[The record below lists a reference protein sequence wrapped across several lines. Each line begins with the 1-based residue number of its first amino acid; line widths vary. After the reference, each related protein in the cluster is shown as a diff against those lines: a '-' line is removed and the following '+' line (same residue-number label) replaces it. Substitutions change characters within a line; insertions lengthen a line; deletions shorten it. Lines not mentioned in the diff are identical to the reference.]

1 MYKIILKSFILL
13 LCVISVPQ
21 YVHGQENYI
30 TKEVEFD
37 TDDGWTIRGTLRL
50 PNGANRNN
58 EFAGI
63 LLLHEKEHDRSEF
76 VGIGRPGLA
85 RKLPE
90 VGIATLNIDLRGR
103 GASQGKGQPDMNER
117 HDFSSLTNDNTHL
130 DIKGALEFMADT
142 PGVDGLRL
150 GIIAMEY
157 SGEYAI
163 RAIQETLIPTRAL
176 VIIGGTNISQASKD
190 YMASVNIP
198 VLTGAYTV
206 NRQIF
211 KDMVDIYAGSKNAY
225 SDVITPH
232 HTDEGYHDS
241 ARLLNETSP
250 HTAFTIDWLATH
262 VKGLGRNR
270 AITVTTKDGFTIHG
284 NFRYPDELGQDGKK
298 IPGVIIAPGGRSNR
312 DSYFRFEE
320 DLVRRGI
327 AVVSVEQR
335 GRGQSTMGRSFDDP
349 EVMRFWEEDPTESPY
364 YLDVLAGMD
373 FLVEQDGID
382 VDRIGLLGGARG
394 ARNGVLATAL
404 DPDRIKAMALMSV
417 YYEDDMDAVLPSINS
432 ATLLIATEYRN
443 SESTIRVH
451 NAMPNSDLIIYP
463 GDAQT
468 HHMRD
473 IHPGIVQDVG
483 EFLERTLGTDLSLSP

>member
-1 MYKIILKSFILL
+1 MYRIILKSLMLL
-13 LCVISVPQ
+13 ICVTSVPQ
-21 YVHGQENYI
+21 YVYGQENYI
-30 TKEVEFD
+30 TKEVEYD

-50 PNGANRNN
+50 PSGAGRNN
-58 EFAGI
+58 EFSGI

-90 VGIATLNIDLRGR
+90 IGIATLNIDLRGR
-103 GASQGKGQPDMNER
+103 GASQGKGQPDINER
-117 HDFSSLTNDNTHL
+117 HDFSTLTNENTFM
-130 DIKGALEFMADT
+130 DIKGALEFMADY

-157 SGEYAI
+157 SGEHAI
-163 RAIQETLIPTRAL
+163 RAIHKTLIPARAL
-176 VIIGGTNISQASKD
+176 VIIGGTDISQASKD
-190 YMASVNIP
+190 YLATLDIP
-198 VLTGAYTV
+198 LLTGAYTV
-206 NRQIF
+206 NRKIF
-211 KDMVDIYAGSKNAY
+211 RDMVDIYANSPNPD

-232 HTDEGYHDS
+232 PEDDGYHDS

-250 HTAFTIDWLATH
+250 HTAFTINWLSTH

-284 NFRYPDELGQDGKK
+284 NFRYPDGLGLDGKK
-298 IPGVIIAPGGRSNR
+298 VPGVVIAPGGRSNR

-320 DLVRRGI
+320 DLVRRGM

-335 GRGQSTMGRSFDDP
+335 GRGQSTMGKSFDDP

-364 YLDVLAGMD
+364 YLDVLAGID
-373 FLVEQDGID
+373 FLVEQEGID

-404 DPDRIKAMALMSV
+404 DPSRIRAMALMSV
-417 YYEDDMDAVLPSINS
+417 YFEEDMAPVLPTINS
-432 ATLLIATEYRN
+432 ATLLIATEHRN
-443 SESTIRVH
+443 SDSTIQVH
-451 NAMPNSDLIIYP
+451 EAMPNSDLIIYP

-473 IHPGIVQDVG
+473 IHPNIVQDVG
-483 EFLERTLGTDLSLSP
+483 QFLQRELK